1 MKAIVFSEHGGLE
14 KLQYMEVPQ
23 PETSAME
30 VVIRVM
36 ASGCNYNDIWART
49 GMPGLKVSLPH
60 ISGSDVSGVVAEV
73 GEEVSR
79 VNVGDEVIIHPGI
92 SCRSC
97 EYCTSGREYFCREFR
112 IYGFQTGPLEGGHA
126 EYAKLPEANVIP
138 KPENLTFEEAAAL
151 PLVLL
156 TVWHMLVTRAGVKPG
171 HVVLVLGA
179 AGGVGSTAVQ
189 VGKLFG
195 ARVIAT
201 AGNEE
206 KLELARRLGA
216 DEVIN
221 HSTQNIAEEVRKATH
236 RQGVD
241 IVVEHVGQATWE
253 QSLRSLAWG
262 GTIVTCGATTG
273 YEAKT
278 DLRYVFNKQLNLL
291 GSHQGRKAE
300 LLEALKFVKS
310 GEIKP
315 VISTV
320 LPLSQAAEAQRQ
332 MEQREVMGKIVLTP
346 SP

>member
-1 MKAIVFSEHGGLE
+1 MRAIVFSEHGGLE

-23 PETSAME
+23 PETSAMD

-112 IYGFQTGPLEGGHA
+112 MYGFQTGTLD
-126 EYAKLPEANVIP
+126 
-138 KPENLTFEEAAAL
+138 EAAAL

-156 TVWHMLVTRAGVKPG
+156 TVWQMLGTRAGVKPG
-171 HVVLVLGA
+171 HDVLVLGA

-189 VGKLFG
+189 VAKLFG

-206 KLELARRLGA
+206 KLELARKLGA

-221 HSTQNIAEEVRKATH
+221 HSTQDIAEEVRKATH
-236 RQGVD
+236 KQGVD

-253 QSLRSLAWG
+253 QSMRSLAWG

-273 YEAKT
+273 YDAKT
-278 DLRYVFNKQLNLL
+278 DLRCVFNKQLNLL

-300 LLEALKFVKS
+300 LVEALKFVKS
-310 GEIKP
+310 GQIKP